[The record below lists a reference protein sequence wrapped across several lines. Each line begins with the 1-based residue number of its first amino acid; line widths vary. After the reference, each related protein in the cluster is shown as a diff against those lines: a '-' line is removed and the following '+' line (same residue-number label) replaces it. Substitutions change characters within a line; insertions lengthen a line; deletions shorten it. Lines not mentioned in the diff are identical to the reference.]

1 MSKKETPVV
10 KTDKT
15 NEEVQAAKPVP
26 VPATRPPK
34 KTEMQL
40 RVEYTRDEIVDLA
53 RKLAESHGELT
64 RGEEDKKAVTA
75 QLKAKCES
83 IAARTSEL
91 SSKIASGF
99 EYRMTP
105 CEIRYDDPKPG
116 LKSTVRLD
124 TLEIVNVDPMT
135 LTERQGELALGATT
149 STGAPTPAK
158 VLTFEDFDL
167 TTEQLHVAGTTEEN
181 AETFADWLRDMFI
194 EMGSDEPMSADRR
207 REFSIAL
214 IREESPDDVTAF
226 LCWLKAPRDLAL
238 PGADIAAEAIEYVL
252 REARD
257 ITATKAKAKGTKA
270 RKVTPGTVECAAD
283 EGSRDDAGPEAKDY

>member
-1 MSKKETPVV
+1 MSKKEIPVV

-15 NEEVQAAKPVP
+15 NEEVQVAKPAP
-26 VPATRPPK
+26 IPATRPPK

-40 RVEYTRDEIVDLA
+40 RVVYTRDEIVALA
-53 RKLAESHGELT
+53 QKMVEAHAEGN
-64 RGEEDKKAVTA
+64 RAEEDKKAVTA

-91 SSKIASGF
+91 SAKIASGF
-99 EYRMTP
+99 EYRVTP

-135 LTERQGELALGATT
+135 LTERQGELALGT
-149 STGAPTPAK
+149 SSAPALVVAK
-158 VLTFEDFDL
+158 VFTPEDFDL
-167 TTEQLHVAGTTEEN
+167 TAEQVHVEGSTEEN
-181 AETFADWLRDMFI
+181 ADTFADWLRDMFI

-207 REFSIAL
+207 REFCIAL

-226 LCWLKAPRDLAL
+226 LSWIKAPRETAL
-238 PGADIAAEAIEYVL
+238 PGAEIAAEQIEYVL

-257 ITATKAKAKGTKA
+257 IAAAKAKAKGTKA